1 MANIETIRIEFQKIL
16 ESIMDGNKVYYQPPS
31 TKTIEYPCIVYS
43 RNNIENRYAS
53 DDVYGQNHSY
63 TVTVIDKDPDSKYVE
78 KLSKLPYARF
88 SRHFTSDNL
97 NHEVFTIY
105 YK

>member
-31 TKTIEYPCIVYS
+31 TKKIEYPCIVYS

-53 DDVYGQNHSY
+53 DDVYGQNHS
-63 TVTVIDKDPDSKYVE
+63 T
-78 KLSKLPYARF
+78 LPYARF

-97 NHEVFTIY
+97 NHDVFTIY